1 MKYLRDWERT
11 IKLLISTSSKINKI
25 DPTSQIGIF
34 LEADVSAWSF
44 FFQNRHLRERKEWN
58 LLEWIFFLG
67 LVLSDI
73 YEAAAKIKAAIIL
86 VRLFFSKGFLF
97 DEDD

>member
-1 MKYLRDWERT
+1 MLEVFFSRT
-11 IKLLISTSSKINKI
+11 GTYVKEKN
-25 DPTSQIGIF
+25 GIF
-34 LEADVSAWSF
+34 SNE
-44 FFQNRHLRERKEWN
+44 
-58 LLEWIFFLG
+58 IFFPG

-73 YEAAAKIKAAIIL
+73 YEASAKIKAAIIL

>member
-34 LEADVSAWSF
+34 LDADVSARS

-58 LLEWIFFLG
+58 LPEWIFFLG

-73 YEAAAKIKAAIIL
+73 YEASAKIKAAIIL